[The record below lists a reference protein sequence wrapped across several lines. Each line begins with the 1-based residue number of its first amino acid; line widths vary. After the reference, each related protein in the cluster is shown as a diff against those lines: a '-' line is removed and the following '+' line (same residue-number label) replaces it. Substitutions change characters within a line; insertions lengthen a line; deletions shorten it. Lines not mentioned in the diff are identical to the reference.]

1 MIIKSFNML
10 NVSKLA
16 FDVEHMHVITGFFM
30 GEIER
35 RKHCVQL

>member
-10 NVSKLA
+10 NVSKFV
-16 FDVEHMHVITGFFM
+16 FDVEYMYVIIGFFM

-35 RKHCVQL
+35 RKYCV